1 METIKEIEPKTLY
14 FTFGQNHTDPK
25 TGKSIKDCIVK
36 VTAPSAQDCRM
47 VMQTFLGLQ
56 YIREWAKQPQPHL
69 FGLYDFYLWKEIV
82 YDGEQIQ
89 TVVKQEIK

>member
-14 FTFGQNHTDPK
+14 FTFGQNHTDLK

-47 VMQTFLGLQ
+47 VMQTFFGLQ
-56 YIREWAKQPQPHL
+56 YSMEYPKQPEPHP

>member
-1 METIKEIEPKTLY
+1 
-14 FTFGQNHTDPK
+14 
-25 TGKSIKDCIVK
+25 
-36 VTAPSAQDCRM
+36 M
-47 VMQTFLGLQ
+47 VMQTFFGLQ
-56 YIREWAKQPQPHL
+56 YSMGYPKQPEPHP